1 MQSSL
6 PYPATVSSNAKLV
19 EIEEMARTAVKKD
32 MTSHI
37 TWHVLGIMARNRK
50 DYVEASKAYGQAR
63 KIDPVSIQLL
73 GRGMLMGRTIFRYY
87 ATPCLFTSTLD
98 NTPWPSR
105 FASTFSHFDLRC
117 VVPGLAS
124 WLLTISTAIS
134 PLLWR
139 YSTD

>member
-37 TWHVLGIMARNRK
+37 TWHVMGIMARNRK
-50 DYVEASKAYGQAR
+50 DYIEASKAYGQAR
-63 KIDPVSIQLL
+63 KIDPVRPPHIYEIT
-73 GRGMLMGRTIFRYY
+73 LMRRTTSLYY

-98 NTPWPSR
+98 NTQWPSKS
-105 FASTFSHFDLRC
+105 ANTFSLFDLRC
-117 VVPGLAS
+117 VVPGL
-124 WLLTISTAIS
+124 
-134 PLLWR
+134 
-139 YSTD
+139 D

>member
-50 DYVEASKAYGQAR
+50 DYKEASKAYGQAR
-63 KIDPVSIQLL
+63 KIDPVSSVRLA
-73 GRGMLMGRTIFRYY
+73 GVMLMKRTISPYY
-87 ATPCLFTSTLD
+87 ATPCPSTSTLD
-98 NTPWPSR
+98 NTQWPFK
-105 FASTFSHFDLRC
+105 FAN
-117 VVPGLAS
+117 
-124 WLLTISTAIS
+124 IS
-134 PLLWR
+134 
-139 YSTD
+139 

>member
-1 MQSSL
+1 MQSFL
-6 PYPATVSSNAKLV
+6 PYPATVCSNAKLV

-98 NTPWPSR
+98 NTPWPSKS
-105 FASTFSHFDLRC
+105 ANISSPFDLRC
-117 VVPGLAS
+117 VVPGLA
-124 WLLTISTAIS
+124 
-134 PLLWR
+134 
-139 YSTD
+139 

>member
-50 DYVEASKAYGQAR
+50 DYIEASKAYGQAR
-63 KIDPVSIQLL
+63 KIDPVSIQRLVRILL
-73 GRGMLMGRTIFRYY
+73 MRRTISLYY
-87 ATPCLFTSTLD
+87 ATLCPSTSTLD
-98 NTPWPSR
+98 NTQWPSKS
-105 FASTFSHFDLRC
+105 ANISSLFDLRC
-117 VVPGLAS
+117 VAPGLA
-124 WLLTISTAIS
+124 
-134 PLLWR
+134 
-139 YSTD
+139 

>member
-50 DYVEASKAYGQAR
+50 DYIEASKAYGQAR
-63 KIDPVSIQLL
+63 KIDPVGIQRLVRILL
-73 GRGMLMGRTIFRYY
+73 MRRTISLYY
-87 ATPCLFTSTLD
+87 ATLCPSTSTLD
-98 NTPWPSR
+98 NTQWPSKS
-105 FASTFSHFDLRC
+105 ANISSLFDPRC
-117 VVPGLAS
+117 VVPGLA
-124 WLLTISTAIS
+124 
-134 PLLWR
+134 
-139 YSTD
+139 

>member
-50 DYVEASKAYGQAR
+50 DYNEASKAYGQAR
-63 KIDPVSIQLL
+63 KIDPVSTSCLL
-73 GRGMLMGRTIFRYY
+73 MTKLISRTIFPYSVI
-87 ATPCLFTSTLD
+87 PCPSTSTLD
-98 NTPWPSR
+98 NTPWQSKSANISSP
-105 FASTFSHFDLRC
+105 FDLRSE
-117 VVPGLAS
+117 VRGLA
-124 WLLTISTAIS
+124 
-134 PLLWR
+134 
-139 YSTD
+139 